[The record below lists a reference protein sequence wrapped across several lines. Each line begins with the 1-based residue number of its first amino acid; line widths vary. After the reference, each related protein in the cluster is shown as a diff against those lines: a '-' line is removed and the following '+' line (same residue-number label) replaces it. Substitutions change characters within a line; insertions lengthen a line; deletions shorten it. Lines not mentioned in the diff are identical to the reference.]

1 MSTVYTNRNMFYIS
15 FMYEWSDTDLMFRD
29 ALRGFI
35 EKEIRPHVDELE
47 SGELPPFDIIR
58 RMYAAFGIDEMARES
73 LERPSRRR
81 GRARARPEAEGE

>member
-1 MSTVYTNRNMFYIS
+1 MFYIS

-73 LERPSRRR
+73 LERASRRR